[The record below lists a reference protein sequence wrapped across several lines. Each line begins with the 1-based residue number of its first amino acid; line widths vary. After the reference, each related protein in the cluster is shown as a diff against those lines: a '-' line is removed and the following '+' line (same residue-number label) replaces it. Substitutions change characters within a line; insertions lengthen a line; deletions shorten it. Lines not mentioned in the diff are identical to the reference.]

1 MNPDEAAGREA
12 CLEARRLF
20 SRALEDPEAEK
31 AILRHASACLECMD
45 AWLEL
50 QDTVKKLE
58 AAASEIPETGG
69 FSTRVLDAIERETH
83 ARRRRFRLTLAA
95 GAGFLGGLGVAFV
108 ALNLLLGA
116 GNGSENGHTE
126 PTPGDEIPWETGP
139 AGPETQETGDPAK
152 NDPDPDSVENDAE
165 RSGVGEKEDTTGDEN
180 EQKPIPEKVQELFET
195 VREMEREAMEGPR
208 HGRGRRGS
216 RFRDIVTAASALDSG
231 DLALL
236 IDKLKKDEFYPV
248 FGPRNRMREELIAR
262 LEALQDKRFRRGDG
276 G

>member
-1 MNPDEAAGREA
+1 MNPDEGTGGEA

-58 AAASEIPETGG
+58 AAASEIPETGD
-69 FSTRVLDAIERETH
+69 FSTRVLEAIERETH

-108 ALNLLLGA
+108 ALTLLLGGA
-116 GNGSENGHTE
+116 IGSK
-126 PTPGDEIPWETGP
+126 TGP
-139 AGPETQETGDPAK
+139 ADTPPGTGTTGLNDPTGVDAPKAEGPEKETPQAVSGQT
-152 NDPDPDSVENDAE
+152 NGENE
-165 RSGVGEKEDTTGDEN
+165 GEDLPGDEN
-180 EQKPIPEKVQELFET
+180 EEKPVPEKVRELFET
-195 VREMEREAMEGPR
+195 VREMEREAMEGSR
-208 HGRGRRGS
+208 HGRGRRGA

-236 IDKLKKDEFYPV
+236 IGKLKKDEFYPV

-262 LEALQDKRFRRGDG
+262 LEALQEKKLRRGDG
-276 G
+276 GGR

>member
-1 MNPDEAAGREA
+1 MNPDASGNNKA
-12 CLEARRLF
+12 CLEARNLF

-58 AAASEIPETGG
+58 AAASEIPETDG
-69 FSTRVLDAIERETH
+69 FSTRVLDAIDRETR

-108 ALNLLLGA
+108 ALTLFLGA
-116 GNGSENGHTE
+116 GNGSKA
-126 PTPGDEIPWETGP
+126 GP
-139 AGPETQETGDPAK
+139 ADTPPGTGTTWLNDPTGVDAPKAGGPEKETPQAVSGQT
-152 NDPDPDSVENDAE
+152 NGEND
-165 RSGVGEKEDTTGDEN
+165 GK
-180 EQKPIPEKVQELFET
+180 KPVPEKVRELFET
-195 VREMEREAMEGPR
+195 VRAMEREAMEGPR

-236 IDKLKKDEFYPV
+236 IGKLKKDEFYPV

-262 LEALQDKRFRRGDG
+262 LEALQEKKLRRGDG
-276 G
+276 GGR